1 MPRSFWDA
9 SKKATFLP
17 PTILPLWSLL
27 VIVAIRA
34 RQILGR
40 NVNRLR
46 MALGLTQEELAD
58 QSQIDRRQLQRIEA
72 GTANPGVE
80 MLARLRKALDCSW
93 PDLLTGM

>member
-1 MPRSFWDA
+1 MA
-9 SKKATFLP
+9 QG
-17 PTILPLWSLL
+17 
-27 VIVAIRA
+27 A

-58 QSQIDRRQLQRIEA
+58 QSRIDRRQLQRIEA

-80 MLARLRKALDCSW
+80 MLVRLRKALACSW
-93 PDLLTGM
+93 LELLSGM

>member
-1 MPRSFWDA
+1 
-9 SKKATFLP
+9 
-17 PTILPLWSLL
+17 LPLWSL
-27 VIVAIRA
+27 IAFVALRA

-72 GTANPGVE
+72 GAANPGVE

-93 PDLLTGM
+93 PDLLGGI